1 MIALRSA
8 AEIARIEENGALLA
22 EVLELLGEAVRPGV
36 TTVELDRMAEA
47 AIMARGGTPS
57 FKGYNGF
64 PASICTSIN
73 DEVVHGIPSPRRR
86 LVAGDIVSLDVG
98 FFRGGYHADSA
109 RTFAVGRI
117 GETARRLLAVTEAC
131 LERGIAEVAPGRALG
146 DVGHAIQAHAE
157 AAGFHVVRE
166 LVGHGI
172 GERLH
177 EEPQVP
183 NYGVPGEGLRLEPG
197 MVLAIEPMVNV
208 GTARVETL
216 KDAWTIRTAD
226 GSLSA
231 HFEHTVAVTGGGC
244 RVLTAGA
251 RGAAAERHAVPAARR
266 ASLA

>member
-8 AEIARIEENGALLA
+8 DEIARIEENGALLA
-22 EVLELLGEAVRPGV
+22 EVLELLGRAVEPGIS
-36 TTVELDRMAEA
+36 TGELDRMAES
-47 AIMARGGTPS
+47 AIRARGGTPS

-64 PASICTSIN
+64 PASICASIN
-73 DEVVHGIPSPRRR
+73 DEVVHGIPSTRRR
-86 LVAGDIVSLDVG
+86 LAAGDILSLDVG
-98 FFRGGYHADSA
+98 FFRNGYHADSA
-109 RTFAVGRI
+109 RTFGVGRI
-117 GETARRLLAVTEAC
+117 DETARRLLAVTEAC
-131 LERGIAEVAPGRALG
+131 LERGIAEVGPGRALG
-146 DVGHAIQAHAE
+146 DVGYAIQAHAE
-157 AAGFHVVRE
+157 AAGFQVVRE

-183 NYGVPGEGLRLEPG
+183 NYGERGEGLRLKIG

-216 KDAWTIRTAD
+216 EDAWTIRTAD

-231 HFEHTVAVTGGGC
+231 HFEHTVAVTEEGC
-244 RVLTAGA
+244 RVLTAGVG
-251 RGAAAERHAVPAARR
+251 RAAEALAVPQAQR